1 MSEEFR
7 LVHLPLRLL
16 VRNEFNTQWN
26 AFGPNFDDFHDLV
39 QYIRQAQISRAR
51 KRIVQVWIRDRRED
65 GEARFR
71 MTTVWEGTRLSSAM
85 GKRFAVEAPEY
96 PRDYD
101 GPA

>member
-39 QYIRQAQISRAR
+39 QYVRASRISLAR
-51 KRIVQVWIRDRRED
+51 KRIVQVWIRDRREH

-71 MTTVWEGTRLSSAM
+71 MTTVWEGTRLSSGM
-85 GKRFAVEAPEY
+85 GKRFTVEAPEY

-101 GPA
+101 GPG